1 MNLQV
6 NLEIFFVK
14 ILQIILQ
21 FIDFQNF
28 NINTIF
34 YLFLGNIFCIKFG
47 INKTIKM
54 KKTIFSLFTATLLLV
69 ACNKTDIQQ
78 TADSFKTVDSLFNQ
92 AKESYQTLDSISKI
106 INDSN
111 STVGKVI
118 LPEINKHKEIIED
131 AIKKGN
137 VNIDSINKE
146 FKKLDNKSQQAQ
158 DIKKAIDSANNAI
171 KSGDNAAI
179 VIAETANK
187 ILKQTSK
194 NNSQTQPEQEVQNQ
208 NQVQDQP
215 VPQRELYPIAKTTRL
230 QVSVEDLAAAKALLN
245 QELSTYNADIITE
258 NYTEN
263 EGIAKQYLT
272 VKVPLSNFNEL
283 VNKMSSLGN
292 VESKNTEVQGNDYV
306 GSQMC
311 DVEITLVDHSISNSS
326 VTPSEDLNIVN
337 GDEKKDETFGDKS
350 SNAFMKGFAVLGGL
364 FLALIPFWPIF
375 LIAGIVWYF
384 VAKRNKKKREEEF
397 QRQLALEREKIKAAE
412 ALKPSSETPQNTEPT
427 NAEENKNDDDISKYM
442 PKE

>member
-1 MNLQV
+1 MNLQGY
-6 NLEIFFVK
+6 LEIFFVK

-92 AKESYQTLDSISKI
+92 AKDSYQTIDSISKI
-106 INDSN
+106 VNDSN

-118 LPEINKHKEIIED
+118 LPEIIKHKEIIED

-137 VNIDSINKE
+137 VNIDSLNRE

-158 DIKKAIDSANNAI
+158 EIRKAIDSANNAI
-171 KSGDNAAI
+171 KSGDNAAL

-194 NNSQTQPEQEVQNQ
+194 NNSQTQPEPEVQNQ
-208 NQVQDQP
+208 NQVQNQP
-215 VPQRELYPIAKTTRL
+215 VPKRELYPIAKTTRL
-230 QVSVEDLAAAKALLN
+230 QVSVEDLAVAKALLN

-258 NYTEN
+258 SYTEN

-292 VESKNTEVQGNDYV
+292 VESKNTEVQGNHYV

-311 DVEITLVDHSISNSS
+311 DVELTLVDNTPETSNA
-326 VTPSEDLNIVN
+326 EDLNILN
-337 GDEKKDETFGDKS
+337 DEQKDETFGDKS

-364 FLALIPFWPIF
+364 FLALVPFWPIF

-397 QRQLALEREKIKAAE
+397 QRQLAIEREKIKAAE
-412 ALKPSSETPQNTEPT
+412 ALKPSTETPQNTEPT
-427 NAEENKNDDDISKYM
+427 NPDENKNDDDFSKYM

>member
-1 MNLQV
+1 L
-6 NLEIFFVK
+6 
-14 ILQIILQ
+14 
-21 FIDFQNF
+21 
-28 NINTIF
+28 
-34 YLFLGNIFCIKFG
+34 
-47 INKTIKM
+47 
-54 KKTIFSLFTATLLLV
+54 
-69 ACNKTDIQQ
+69 
-78 TADSFKTVDSLFNQ
+78 
-92 AKESYQTLDSISKI
+92 
-106 INDSN
+106 
-111 STVGKVI
+111 
-118 LPEINKHKEIIED
+118 
-131 AIKKGN
+131 
-137 VNIDSINKE
+137 NKE

-158 DIKKAIDSANNAI
+158 DIRKAIDSANNAI
-171 KSGDNAAI
+171 KSGDNAAV

-194 NNSQTQPEQEVQNQ
+194 NNTQNQSEPEVQNQ
-208 NQVQDQP
+208 NQVQNQP
-215 VPQRELYPIAKTTRL
+215 IPQRELYPIAKTTRL

-311 DVEITLVDHSISNSS
+311 DVELTLVDN
-326 VTPSEDLNIVN
+326 TPETNNAEDLNILN
-337 GDEKKDETFGDKS
+337 DEQKDETFGDKS
-350 SNAFMKGFAVLGGL
+350 SNAFMKGFAVLSGL

-375 LIAGIVWYF
+375 LIGGIVWYF
-384 VAKRNKKKREEEF
+384 VVKRNKKKREEEF

-412 ALKPSSETPQNTEPT
+412 ALKPSAETPQNAQPT

>member
-1 MNLQV
+1 MSVHSDFILAPVSDILCDTSTITHSMSWGIEMYPLWDNIMQS
-6 NLEIFFVK
+6 IFMK
-14 ILQIILQ
+14 MTGAQEQ
-21 FIDFQNF
+21 
-28 NINTIF
+28 
-34 YLFLGNIFCIKFG
+34 
-47 INKTIKM
+47 KM
-54 KKTIFSLFTATLLLV
+54 KCIVWELATHDYEYRYMRFT
-69 ACNKTDIQQ
+69 K
-78 TADSFKTVDSLFNQ
+78 NQ
-92 AKESYQTLDSISKI
+92 LGECSNYSEKQKI
-106 INDSN
+106 YKD
-111 STVGKVI
+111 
-118 LPEINKHKEIIED
+118 IIEQ
-131 AIKKGN
+131 IKKHGRKDFDIN
-137 VNIDSINKE
+137 SIGK
-146 FKKLDNKSQQAQ
+146 
-158 DIKKAIDSANNAI
+158 
-171 KSGDNAAI
+171 
-179 VIAETANK
+179 NK

-194 NNSQTQPEQEVQNQ
+194 NNSQTQPESEVQNQ
-208 NQVQDQP
+208 NQVQNQP

-311 DVEITLVDHSISNSS
+311 DVELTLVDN
-326 VTPSEDLNIVN
+326 TPETNNAEDLNILN
-337 GDEKKDETFGDKS
+337 DEQKDETFGDKS

-375 LIAGIVWYF
+375 LIGGIVWYF

-412 ALKPSSETPQNTEPT
+412 ALKPSAETPQNTEPT

>member
-1 MNLQV
+1 MSKESDMTLSPNHNDQRDWTIVQISDTHLMDQDDLEFVHMNPEQSFHAV
-6 NLEIFFVK
+6 M
-14 ILQIILQ
+14 QQ
-21 FIDFQNF
+21 
-28 NINTIF
+28 
-34 YLFLGNIFCIKFG
+34 
-47 INKTIKM
+47 
-54 KKTIFSLFTATLLLV
+54 
-69 ACNKTDIQQ
+69 IQQ
-78 TADSFKTVDSLFNQ
+78 Q
-92 AKESYQTLDSISKI
+92 YPHI
-106 INDSN
+106 
-111 STVGKVI
+111 
-118 LPEINKHKEIIED
+118 D
-131 AIKKGN
+131 AIVHTGDLAQVPVQETYARYLTFMQHFGTPFYQIPGN
-137 VNIDSINKE
+137 HDNIDH
-146 FKKLDNKSQQAQ
+146 F
-158 DIKKAIDSANNAI
+158 
-171 KSGDNAAI
+171 
-179 VIAETANK
+179 
-187 ILKQTSK
+187 
-194 NNSQTQPEQEVQNQ
+194 PFYQNQ
-208 NQVQDQP
+208 NQVQNQP

-230 QVSVEDLAAAKALLN
+230 QVSVEDLAAAKSLLN

-311 DVEITLVDHSISNSS
+311 DVELTLVDN
-326 VTPSEDLNIVN
+326 TPETNNAEDLNILN
-337 GDEKKDETFGDKS
+337 DEQKDETFGDKS

-364 FLALIPFWPIF
+364 FLALVPFWPIF
-375 LIAGIVWYF
+375 LIGGIVWYF

-412 ALKPSSETPQNTEPT
+412 ALKPSAETPQNTEPT

>member
-28 NINTIF
+28 NTNTIF

-106 INDSN
+106 VNDSN

-137 VNIDSINKE
+137 VNIDSLNRE

-158 DIKKAIDSANNAI
+158 DIRKAIDSANNAI
-171 KSGDNAAI
+171 KSGDNAAL

-194 NNSQTQPEQEVQNQ
+194 NNSQTQPESEVQNQ

-311 DVEITLVDHSISNSS
+311 DVELTLVDNTPETSNA
-326 VTPSEDLNIVN
+326 EDLNILN
-337 GDEKKDETFGDKS
+337 NEQKDETFGDKS
-350 SNAFMKGFAVLGGL
+350 SNAFMKGFAVLSGL

-397 QRQLALEREKIKAAE
+397 QRQLALEREKIKVAE
-412 ALKPSSETPQNTEPT
+412 ALKSSAETPQNTEPT

>member
-14 ILQIILQ
+14 ILQIVLQ

-28 NINTIF
+28 NTNTIF

-78 TADSFKTVDSLFNQ
+78 TADSFKTADSLFNQ

-137 VNIDSINKE
+137 VNIDSLNKE

-311 DVEITLVDHSISNSS
+311 DVELTLVDNTPETSNA
-326 VTPSEDLNIVN
+326 EDLNILN
-337 GDEKKDETFGDKS
+337 NEQKDETFGDKS
-350 SNAFMKGFAVLGGL
+350 SNAFMKGFAVLSGL

-412 ALKPSSETPQNTEPT
+412 ALKPSAETPQNTEPT

>member
-1 MNLQV
+1 MNLQGY
-6 NLEIFFVK
+6 LEIFFVK

-21 FIDFQNF
+21 FIDFHNF

-78 TADSFKTVDSLFNQ
+78 TADSFKTIDSLFNQ
-92 AKESYQTLDSISKI
+92 AKDSYQTIDSISKI
-106 INDSN
+106 VNDSN

-118 LPEINKHKEIIED
+118 LPEIIKHKEIIED

-137 VNIDSINKE
+137 VNIDSLNRE

-158 DIKKAIDSANNAI
+158 EIRKAIDSANNAI
-171 KSGDNAAI
+171 KSGDNAAL

-194 NNSQTQPEQEVQNQ
+194 NNSQTQPEPEVQNQ
-208 NQVQDQP
+208 NQVQNQP
-215 VPQRELYPIAKTTRL
+215 VPKRELYPIAKTTRL
-230 QVSVEDLAAAKALLN
+230 QVSVEDLAVAKALLN

-258 NYTEN
+258 SYTEN

-292 VESKNTEVQGNDYV
+292 VESKNTEVQGNHYV

-311 DVEITLVDHSISNSS
+311 DVELTLVDNTPETSNA
-326 VTPSEDLNIVN
+326 EDLNILN
-337 GDEKKDETFGDKS
+337 DEQKDETFGDKS

-364 FLALIPFWPIF
+364 FLALVPFWPIF

-397 QRQLALEREKIKAAE
+397 QRQLAIEREKIKAAE
-412 ALKPSSETPQNTEPT
+412 ALKPSTETPQNTEPT
-427 NAEENKNDDDISKYM
+427 NPDENKNDDDFSKYM

>member
-1 MNLQV
+1 MNLQG

-28 NINTIF
+28 TTNTIF
-34 YLFLGNIFCIKFG
+34 YLFLGNIICIKFG

-106 INDSN
+106 VNDSN

-137 VNIDSINKE
+137 VNIDSLNKE

-158 DIKKAIDSANNAI
+158 DIRKAIDSANNAI
-171 KSGDNAAI
+171 KSGDNAAV

-208 NQVQDQP
+208 NQVQNQP

-230 QVSVEDLAAAKALLN
+230 QVSVENLAAAKALLN

-292 VESKNTEVQGNDYV
+292 VESKNTEVEGNDYV

-311 DVEITLVDHSISNSS
+311 DVELTLVDN
-326 VTPSEDLNIVN
+326 TPETNNAEDLNILN
-337 GDEKKDETFGDKS
+337 DEQKDETFGDKS

-412 ALKPSSETPQNTEPT
+412 ALKSSAEETPQNAEPT

>member
-1 MNLQV
+1 
-6 NLEIFFVK
+6 
-14 ILQIILQ
+14 
-21 FIDFQNF
+21 
-28 NINTIF
+28 
-34 YLFLGNIFCIKFG
+34 
-47 INKTIKM
+47 M
-54 KKTIFSLFTATLLLV
+54 KKTIFSLFTTTLLLV

-78 TADSFKTVDSLFNQ
+78 TADSFKTADSLFNQ

-106 INDSN
+106 VNDSN

-137 VNIDSINKE
+137 VNIDSLNKE

-292 VESKNTEVQGNDYV
+292 VESKNTEVEGNDYV

-311 DVEITLVDHSISNSS
+311 DVELTLVDNTPETSNA
-326 VTPSEDLNIVN
+326 EDLNILN
-337 GDEKKDETFGDKS
+337 NEQKDETFGDKS
-350 SNAFMKGFAVLGGL
+350 SNAFMKGFAVLSGL

-375 LIAGIVWYF
+375 LIGGIVWYF

-412 ALKPSSETPQNTEPT
+412 ALKSSAEETPQNTEPT
-427 NAEENKNDDDISKYM
+427 NPDENKNDDDISKYM

>member
-1 MNLQV
+1 MNLQG

-78 TADSFKTVDSLFNQ
+78 TADSFKKADSLFNQ

-106 INDSN
+106 VNDSN

-137 VNIDSINKE
+137 VNIDSLNKE

-158 DIKKAIDSANNAI
+158 DIRKAIDSANNAI
-171 KSGDNAAI
+171 KSGDNAAL

-194 NNSQTQPEQEVQNQ
+194 NNSQTQPESEVQNQ
-208 NQVQDQP
+208 NQVQSQP
-215 VPQRELYPIAKTTRL
+215 IPQRELYPIAKTTRL

-311 DVEITLVDHSISNSS
+311 DVELTLVDN
-326 VTPSEDLNIVN
+326 TPETNNAEDLNILN
-337 GDEKKDETFGDKS
+337 DEQKDETFGDKS

>member
-1 MNLQV
+1 
-6 NLEIFFVK
+6 
-14 ILQIILQ
+14 
-21 FIDFQNF
+21 
-28 NINTIF
+28 
-34 YLFLGNIFCIKFG
+34 
-47 INKTIKM
+47 M

-78 TADSFKTVDSLFNQ
+78 TADSFKTADSLFNQ

-106 INDSN
+106 VNDSN
-111 STVGKVI
+111 STVGKII

-137 VNIDSINKE
+137 VNIDSLNRE
-146 FKKLDNKSQQAQ
+146 FKKLNNKSQQAQ
-158 DIKKAIDSANNAI
+158 DIRKAIDSANNAI
-171 KSGDNAAI
+171 KSGDNAAV
-179 VIAETANK
+179 VIAETANE

-208 NQVQDQP
+208 NQVQSQA

-230 QVSVEDLAAAKALLN
+230 QVSVEDLATAKALLN

-272 VKVPLSNFNEL
+272 VKIPLSNFNEL

-292 VESKNTEVQGNDYV
+292 VESKNTEVEGNDYV

-311 DVEITLVDHSISNSS
+311 DVELTLVDN
-326 VTPSEDLNIVN
+326 TPETNNAEDLNILN
-337 GDEKKDETFGDKS
+337 DEQKDQTFGDKS

-375 LIAGIVWYF
+375 LIGGIVWYF

-412 ALKPSSETPQNTEPT
+412 ALKPSAEETPQNTEPT
-427 NAEENKNDDDISKYM
+427 NAVENKNDDDISKYM

>member
-1 MNLQV
+1 MNLQG

-21 FIDFQNF
+21 FIDFQYF
-28 NINTIF
+28 NLNTIF

-78 TADSFKTVDSLFNQ
+78 TADSFKKADSLFNQ

-106 INDSN
+106 VNDSN

-137 VNIDSINKE
+137 VNIDSLNRE

-208 NQVQDQP
+208 NQVQNQP
-215 VPQRELYPIAKTTRL
+215 VPKRELYPIAKTTRL

-292 VESKNTEVQGNDYV
+292 VESKNKEVQGNDYV
-306 GSQMC
+306 GSHMC
-311 DVEITLVDHSISNSS
+311 DVELTLVDNTPETSNA
-326 VTPSEDLNIVN
+326 EDLNILN
-337 GDEKKDETFGDKS
+337 NEQKDETFGDKS
-350 SNAFMKGFAVLGGL
+350 SNAFMKGFAVLSGL

-375 LIAGIVWYF
+375 LIGGIVWYF

-412 ALKPSSETPQNTEPT
+412 ALKSSAEETPQNTEPT
-427 NAEENKNDDDISKYM
+427 NAEENKNDDDFSKYM

>member
-1 MNLQV
+1 MNLQGY
-6 NLEIFFVK
+6 LEIFFVK

-28 NINTIF
+28 NTNTIF

-78 TADSFKTVDSLFNQ
+78 TADSFKTADSLFNQ

-106 INDSN
+106 VNDSN

-137 VNIDSINKE
+137 VNIDSLNRE

-171 KSGDNAAI
+171 KSGDNAAL

-194 NNSQTQPEQEVQNQ
+194 NNTQNQSEPEIQNQ
-208 NQVQDQP
+208 NQVQNQP
-215 VPQRELYPIAKTTRL
+215 VPQRELYPISKTTRL
-230 QVSVEDLAAAKALLN
+230 QVSVEDLAAAKSLLN

-292 VESKNTEVQGNDYV
+292 LESKNTEVEGNDYV

-311 DVEITLVDHSISNSS
+311 DVELTLVDN
-326 VTPSEDLNIVN
+326 TPETNNAEDLNILN
-337 GDEKKDETFGDKS
+337 DEQKDETFGDKS

-412 ALKPSSETPQNTEPT
+412 ALKPSAEETPQNAQPT